1 MLLFSIS
8 ISEDVL
14 DSLTVADTC
23 WNCTEG
29 LIKALNAEGAG
40 GGAGA
45 GVGAG
50 AGERC

>member
-14 DSLTVADTC
+14 DSLTVADSC

-29 LIKALNAEGAG
+29 LIKALNAEG